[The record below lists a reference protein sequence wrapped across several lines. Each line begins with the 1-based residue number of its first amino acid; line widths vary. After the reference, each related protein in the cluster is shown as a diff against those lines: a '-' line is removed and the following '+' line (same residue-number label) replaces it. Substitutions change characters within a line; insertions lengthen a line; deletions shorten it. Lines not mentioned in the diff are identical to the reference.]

1 MPRPFDTPERAA
13 FRETL
18 ERFADAEIR
27 PHATEWD
34 EAGAIPAE
42 LHEKVGA
49 LGLFG
54 IGFPEQYGGTGFDD
68 PFMRCDGWQA
78 LMRGGA
84 GGVAAQLGGRMISV
98 GLINRFASHE
108 QKAAVLPEVLSGRQS
123 SSLAVTEP
131 GGGSDVAALR
141 TRARREGNG
150 WRLDGE
156 KTFIT
161 AGLTSRWFVV
171 AARTGGE
178 GIGGVS
184 LFLVEWGAPGFS
196 RRSVGPKQG
205 WWCSDTATLSFDDCR
220 LPAEALLGPENGGF
234 VAAME
239 NFNNERL
246 VMTAQMLGMMRLCY
260 AESLAYARE
269 RVTFGKP
276 LVRHQAIAHKL
287 VEMSARIDWLE
298 AWLDRLCWE
307 TEQGRPP
314 VAGIAKAKASASKA
328 LEFCASEAMQIFGG
342 AAYLRGNPVERV
354 WRELKVMAIGGG
366 SEEIMRDLAARQM
379 GLAAG

>member
-1 MPRPFDTPERAA
+1 MTGPFDTPERIA

-18 ERFADAEIR
+18 RRFVAAEIAPHADA
-27 PHATEWD
+27 WD
-34 EAGAIPAE
+34 EAGAIPPE
-42 LHEKVGA
+42 LHRKVAG

-54 IGFPEQYGGTGFDD
+54 LGFAEESGGLGFDD
-68 PFMRCDGWQA
+68 PFMRCAGWA
-78 LMRGGA
+78 EIAYGGA
-84 GGVAAQLGGRMISV
+84 GGVAAQLGGRMIST
-98 GLINRFASHE
+98 GLIERLGTRD
-108 QKAAVLPEVLSGRQS
+108 QRLAVLPAVLSGRES

-161 AGLTSRWFVV
+161 AGLASRWYVV

-184 LFLVEWGAPGFS
+184 LFLVEWGIPGFE
-196 RRSVGPKQG
+196 RRSVGRKQG
-205 WWCSDTATLSFDDCR
+205 WWCSDTAALSFDDCR

-234 VAAME
+234 LAAME
-239 NFNNERL
+239 NFNTERL
-246 VMTAQMLGMMRLCY
+246 VMTAQMLGMMRLCHD
-260 AESLAYARE
+260 AALGWARE
-269 RVTFGKP
+269 RQTFGKP
-276 LVRHQAIAHKL
+276 LIRHQVIAHKL
-287 VEMSARIDWLE
+287 VEMSARIDWLG
-298 AWLDRLCWE
+298 AWTDRLCWDVSE
-307 TEQGRPP
+307 GRSP
-314 VAGIAKAKASASKA
+314 VAGIAKAKMAASKA
-328 LEFCASEAMQIFGG
+328 LEFCASEAMQVFGG

-366 SEEIMRDLAARQM
+366 SEEVMRDLAARQM
-379 GLAAG
+379 RLAG